1 MQKGV
6 IFMTRIFFDMDGVL
20 AEYRQVP
27 EEEYK
32 RKGYFAELAPR
43 AEALQALADL
53 AEDPRYEVHT
63 LSAVY
68 AENPYAEGEKR
79 EWLRRNL
86 PEKALR
92 NLTSLFCFC
101 GESKADAVPGG
112 IRPTDIL
119 VDDHNANLLDW
130 AKRGIAIKMLNGIN
144 DKHRSWQGL
153 RAGGSSADIADAI
166 RQAAG

>member
-1 MQKGV
+1 
-6 IFMTRIFFDMDGVL
+6 MTRIFFDMDGVL

-27 EEEYK
+27 VEEYL

-43 AEALQALADL
+43 PEALQALADL

-63 LSAVY
+63 LSAVF
-68 AENPYAEGEKR
+68 AENPYAKDEKS
-79 EWLRRNL
+79 EWLRRHL

-92 NLTSLFCFC
+92 SLTSIFCLC

-119 VDDHNANLLDW
+119 VDDYNANLRDW
-130 AKRGIAIKMLNGIN
+130 QQKGVAIKMLNGIN
-144 DKHRSWQGL
+144 DRHGSWQGL
-153 RAGGSSADIADAI
+153 RAGGTGADIAETI
-166 RQAAG
+166 RRAAG